1 MKVVCDQN
9 LLIEPS
15 QLPSSTELIKIDG
28 RQIKA
33 SDVQD
38 ADVLLVRSVTRV
50 DESLLEGS
58 SVKFIG
64 TATSGT
70 DHLDINFLN
79 RSNIEWHSAP
89 GSNAHA
95 VTDYCIAC
103 IGLWRSQK
111 GREIRDLKVGIVGA
125 GQVGSRLAR
134 RLSNFGLQVYVC
146 DPPQVENGKAIPKLT
161 YVDLDKISECEI
173 VSLHVPFTREG
184 EYSTENLIDSQFL
197 DSLPEQSL
205 LINSCR
211 GEVVNEHALIT
222 TLDNNPEVSVALD
235 VWLGEP
241 LVNSVLSSKA
251 LIATPHIAGYSQLA
265 KLSAAQIVTDKLL
278 EFINSDTTLSLS
290 IADLKLHP
298 IETNGDVWEAV
309 KVAFDVESISN
320 EFKREV
326 QKGLSENAFDSMRK
340 RIANRKEF
348 RELVV
353 DGSEFNEEG
362 LGALKALGIGI
373 A

>member
-9 LLIEPS
+9 LLVEPS
-15 QLPSSTELIKIDG
+15 QLPSFTELIKING

-58 SVKFIG
+58 SVKFVG

-70 DHLDINFLN
+70 DHLDINYLN

-89 GSNAHA
+89 GSNADA
-95 VTDYCIAC
+95 VADYCIAC
-103 IGLWRSQK
+103 IGLWRSQI
-111 GREIRDLKVGIVGA
+111 GREISDLRVGIVGT

-146 DPPQVENGKAIPKLT
+146 DPPQVEAGNVIPELT

-184 EYSTENLIDSQFL
+184 EYSTDNLINAQFL
-197 DSLPEQSL
+197 DSLPEHSL

-211 GEVVNEHALIT
+211 GEVVNEHALMT
-222 TLDNNPEVSVALD
+222 ALDNNPEVSVALD

-241 LVNSVLSSKA
+241 QVNSVLVSKA

-265 KLSAAQIVTDKLL
+265 KVSAAQIITGKLL
-278 EFINSDTTLSLS
+278 EFINSDMPQRSS

-298 IETNGDVWEAV
+298 TKANGDVWEAV

-326 QKGLSENAFDSMRK
+326 QKGLSEKAFDSMRK
-340 RIANRKEF
+340 QIANRKEF

-362 LGALKALGIGI
+362 VNALKALGF
-373 A
+373 ATA

>member
-1 MKVVCDQN
+1 MKVICDQN

-28 RQIKA
+28 RRIKA

-38 ADVLLVRSVTRV
+38 TDVLLVRSVTRV

-58 SVKFIG
+58 SVKFVG

-70 DHLDINFLN
+70 DHLDINYLN

-89 GSNAHA
+89 GSNADA

-103 IGLWRSQK
+103 IGLWGSQI
-111 GREIRDLKVGIVGA
+111 GRVISDLRVGIIGA

-134 RLSNFGLQVYVC
+134 RLSSFGLQVYVC
-146 DPPQVENGKAIPKLT
+146 DPPQVEDGNAIPELT

-184 EYSTENLIDSQFL
+184 ECSTENLINSQFL

-211 GEVVNEHALIT
+211 GEVVNEPAL
-222 TLDNNPEVSVALD
+222 LLALNNNPGLSVALD

-241 LVNSVLSSKA
+241 QVNSSLASKA

-265 KLSAAQIVTDKLL
+265 KLSAAQIISDRLL
-278 EFINSDTTLSLS
+278 EFINSDMPQRSS
-290 IADLKLHP
+290 IEDLKLYP

-320 EFKREV
+320 EFKLEV
-326 QKGLSENAFDSMRK
+326 SKGLSEKAFDLMRK
-340 RIANRKEF
+340 QIANRKEF

-353 DGSEFNEEG
+353 DGSGFNEEG
-362 LGALKALGIGI
+362 PGALKALGIGI